1 MLCWSNQVGAHKV
14 TRENMRERREGEV
27 WGRAR
32 HCFEARRDGVLAKRQ
47 GGRKSLNRKMRLES
61 WATAEGGEETAH
73 GSQYTPTR
81 RYPCGNLWTM

>member
-47 GGRKSLNRKMRLES
+47 GGRKSNHVFKDTPQIIPPLPSERKQVDLRQVKCQT
-61 WATAEGGEETAH
+61 WH
-73 GSQYTPTR
+73 
-81 RYPCGNLWTM
+81 